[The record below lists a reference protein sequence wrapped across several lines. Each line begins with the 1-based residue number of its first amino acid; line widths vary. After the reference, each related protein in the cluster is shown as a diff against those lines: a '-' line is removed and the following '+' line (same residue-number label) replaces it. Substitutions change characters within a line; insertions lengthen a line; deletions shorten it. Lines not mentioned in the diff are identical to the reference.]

1 MAAALLASC
10 GLTGD
15 EGGDPLGTENIE
27 FSFEPPGAV
36 DQNVLLAAGDIA
48 DCDLEAD
55 ELTASLLDDL
65 SGVVVAL
72 GDLAYED
79 GTAEEFE
86 TCYDPTWG
94 RHKDRTLPVLGNH
107 EFESGNADGY
117 FGYFGAVAGDP
128 PNGYHSLDIG
138 GWHVIVLNSNCG
150 ESGGCDAGDP
160 QEMWLRADLA
170 ASDARCTVAVWH
182 NPVFSSGLHGGND
195 KTESWWEAL
204 YEAGADV
211 VLNGHDHDYERFAPQ
226 DPSGIADPDHGITQ
240 FVVGTG
246 GANLRTMEQPL
257 PNSVARNDHTY
268 GLLELTLRD
277 AGASWRFV
285 SAGGGS
291 YTDEGSV
298 RCHGKP

>member
-1 MAAALLASC
+1 MAAALLAAC
-10 GLTGD
+10 GLTG
-15 EGGDPLGTENIE
+15 EGGGDGPETENVE
-27 FSFEPPGAV
+27 FSFEPPRSAN
-36 DQNVLLAAGDIA
+36 QRVLLAAGDIA

-79 GTAEEFE
+79 GTAEEFD

-107 EFESGNADGY
+107 EFESGDADGY
-117 FGYFGAVAGDP
+117 FGYFGAAAGNP
-128 PNGYHSLDIG
+128 SRGYHSLDIG
-138 GWHVIVLNSNCG
+138 GWHIIVLNSNCG
-150 ESGGCDAGDP
+150 ESGGCDEGDP
-160 QEMWLRADLA
+160 QETWLQADLA
-170 ASDARCTVAVWH
+170 ASEARCTLAVWH
-182 NPVFSSGLHGGND
+182 QPLFSSGLHGSND
-195 KTESWWEAL
+195 ESKSWWEAL

-211 VLNGHDHDYERFAPQ
+211 VLNGHDHNYERFAPQ
-226 DPSGIADPDHGITQ
+226 DPSGRADPDHGITQ

-257 PNSVARNDHTY
+257 RNSVARNDHTY

-277 AGASWRFV
+277 AGAQWRFV
-285 SAGGGS
+285 SAGEGS
-291 YTDEGSV
+291 YTDEGNV